1 MTNNERVFNKLFNDK
16 VSDIKFWIKN
26 GYSFEDAFEIVMSE
40 SVAGKKVKE
49 AILNYFR
56 NQ

>member
-16 VSDIKFWIKN
+16 VSDIKFWINN